1 MGRGK
6 ETGREGGERGREE
19 GRKGESGG
27 EREREEGR
35 EREREGGRERERQS
49 EEGERHLPIST
60 QVQLAHQKTTPA
72 YHDNSKH
79 AVISLSHQKT
89 DRYGN
94 PNIF

>member
-1 MGRGK
+1 MGRGM
-6 ETGREGGERGREE
+6 ETGREGGEREARREEVGERERERGREGGRE
-19 GRKGESGG
+19 GEREKER
-27 EREREEGR
+27 EREREEG
-35 EREREGGRERERQS
+35 ERL
-49 EEGERHLPIST
+49 LPIST
-60 QVQLAHQKTTPA
+60 QVQLKLAHQKTTPA